1 MKTAKQIKE
10 QANRLSKAICR
21 TTSNPKTT
29 RRECCRLFARL
40 NAISM
45 AEMRY
50 LQNIDRYL
58 CAKTGY
64 NISKDE
70 FYNTA
75 LPATIYT
82 AQ

>member
-21 TTSNPKTT
+21 TISNPETT
-29 RRECCRLFARL
+29 RRECYRLFTRL
-40 NAISM
+40 NAIGM

-50 LQNIDRYL
+50 LQNIDHYL
-58 CAKTGY
+58 CAKTGH
-64 NISKDE
+64 NISKNE

>member
-10 QANRLSKAICR
+10 QANRLGKAIGR
-21 TTSNPKTT
+21 TISNPDTPP
-29 RRECCRLFARL
+29 RECCRLFARL

>member
-21 TTSNPKTT
+21 TTSNPETT

-40 NAISM
+40 NAIKV

-58 CAKTGY
+58 CAKTGH

>member
-1 MKTAKQIKE
+1 MKTANQIKE

-21 TTSNPKTT
+21 TTSNPETT
-29 RRECCRLFARL
+29 RRECCRLFTRL
-40 NAISM
+40 NAIGM

-58 CAKTGY
+58 CAKTGH

>member
-1 MKTAKQIKE
+1 MKTAKQITK
-10 QANRLSKAICR
+10 QAESISKALCR
-21 TTSNPKTT
+21 IIHNPNTSP
-29 RRECCRLFARL
+29 RECCRLFARL

-50 LQNIDRYL
+50 LQNTDRYL

>member
-21 TTSNPKTT
+21 TTSNPETT

-40 NAISM
+40 NAIKVT
-45 AEMRY
+45 EMRY

-75 LPATIYT
+75 LPVTIYT

>member
-10 QANRLSKAICR
+10 QANRLGKAIGR
-21 TTSNPKTT
+21 TISNPETT
-29 RRECCRLFARL
+29 RRECYRLFVRL
-40 NAISM
+40 NAIKV

-58 CAKTGY
+58 CAKTGH

-70 FYNTA
+70 FYNAA

>member
-21 TTSNPKTT
+21 TTSNPETT

-40 NAISM
+40 SAISM

>member
-10 QANRLSKAICR
+10 QANRLSKTICR
-21 TTSNPKTT
+21 TTSNPETT

-40 NAISM
+40 NAIKA

-75 LPATIYT
+75 LPATIYI